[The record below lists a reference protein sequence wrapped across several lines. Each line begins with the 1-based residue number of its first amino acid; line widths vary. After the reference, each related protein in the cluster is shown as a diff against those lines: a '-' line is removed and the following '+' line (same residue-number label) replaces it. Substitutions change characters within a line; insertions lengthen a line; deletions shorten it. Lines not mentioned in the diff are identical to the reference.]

1 MATMNIS
8 LPDELRAYVEAQVAT
23 GYFSNASDFV
33 RHLIRADLEDG
44 RGRLRE
50 LIAEGERS
58 GISELSLD
66 EIWDRARERAK
77 SRAA

>member
-8 LPDELRAYVEAQVAT
+8 LPDEMRAYIEAQVAT
-23 GYFSNASDFV
+23 GYFGNASDFV
-33 RHLIRADLEDG
+33 RHLIRTDLEQG

-50 LIAEGERS
+50 LLAEGERS
-58 GISELSLD
+58 GDSDLTLE
-66 EIWDRARERAK
+66 EIWERALEETK

>member
-1 MATMNIS
+1 M
-8 LPDELRAYVEAQVAT
+8 
-23 GYFSNASDFV
+23 
-33 RHLIRADLEDG
+33 RHLIRMDAEDG

-58 GISELSLD
+58 GISELTFE
-66 EIWDRARERAK
+66 EIIAKAREKAK